1 MVWWLHL
8 IMSMRYEIITR
19 FSSSELKERGT
30 SWMRNINERKK

>member
-19 FSSSELKERGT
+19 LSSFKLKERG
-30 SWMRNINERKK
+30 NILDEKYK

>member
-19 FSSSELKERGT
+19 LSSFQVEGKG
-30 SWMRNINERKK
+30 NILDEKYK